1 MKSGSPIIIKIDG
14 FHSPYITP
22 PVPSH
27 ETIEGYNL
35 PKESQK
41 WVRPVL
47 PDDEEITSY
56 SEKDKAELI
65 YREFTRRLFGY
76 WFFNNGEPTYITGDY
91 YFYLTYWFIGAVTSD
106 GYPEYRTANRDWM
119 YVVDFCEKDPNCM
132 GLIAM
137 CQKRD
142 GKTERHLS
150 TLYNRATLIDE
161 NCLFG
166 MQSLTATEAK
176 NNLFKSRLM
185 RSHKLIYNYL
195 KPISNET
202 TSKREIISELTF
214 KGENIGK
221 GRYKAGLNN
230 VIDWRPTLANAYQGK
245 RPKMIFIDEAGSI
258 DEMDVE
264 EWWTTVKQQLV
275 LGKKIFGKAYLPT
288 TLESM
293 TPKGAAKYQKLWN
306 ESDPDK
312 IDDNGRTQSGLYRYF
327 KPHYKGREGFIDS
340 FGNDLE
346 EEAIKF
352 RQNELDN
359 ATIDNQRKIKRQYP
373 ANVDEA
379 FDVDFGGGLDSDSIE
394 ILKQRKAELIKKN
407 RPRVAYKIYEYNGQI
422 HTNVKGKAAKDD
434 LVIFEDPK
442 PDIKYVIGVDGTGTD
457 KQTNN
462 SNKKK
467 SRFSISVTKLF
478 DPDQNA
484 GSYCD
489 VAEMIMEPDRQED
502 CFRMAFLISKYYNKY
517 GNGRILPEGNI
528 GTAPAIVGYFENRG
542 GLKMMLKQPK
552 YLGTDSKE
560 TLNRYCFYR
569 DGTVLET
576 QMLLLNQA
584 IRMYGH
590 NINSVDLIDDLIK
603 VGKANTDMAASYM
616 AAILGWG
623 GFSNPDSKRNQKIKK
638 VEVIIGYDE
647 RGVAIWKESFE

>member
-1 MKSGSPIIIKIDG
+1 MKSGSPQIINIEG
-14 FHSPYITP
+14 FHAPYITP
-22 PVPSH
+22 PVPDL
-27 ETIEGYNL
+27 EKIDGYSL
-35 PKESQK
+35 PKSQQK
-41 WVRPVL
+41 WIRPIL
-47 PDDEEITSY
+47 PSDEEIATY
-56 SEKDKAELI
+56 SDKDKSELV
-65 YREFTRRLFGY
+65 YREFTRRLFGH
-76 WFFNNGEPTYITGDY
+76 WFINNGEPVYITGDY

-106 GYPEYRTANRDWM
+106 GYPEYRKANSEWM
-119 YVVDFCEKDPNCM
+119 YVVDYCEKDNSCM

-142 GKTERHLS
+142 GKTERHLA

-185 RSHKLIYNYL
+185 RSHKLIHNYL
-195 KPISNET
+195 KPVSNET

-214 KGENIGK
+214 KGENVGK
-221 GRYKAGLNN
+221 GKYKAGLNN

-258 DEMDVE
+258 DEMDLE

-293 TPKGAAKYQKLWN
+293 TPKGAAKYQKLWD
-306 ESDPDK
+306 ESDPNK

-327 KPHYKGREGFIDS
+327 KPHYKGREGFIDQY
-340 FGNDLE
+340 GNDLE

-379 FDVDFGGGLDSDSIE
+379 FDVDFGGGLDSDAIE
-394 ILKQRKAELIKKN
+394 ILKQRKKEILLNKEVERLAH
-407 RPRVAYKIYEYNGQI
+407 KIFEYNGEI
-422 HTNVKGKAAKDD
+422 HTSVSGKAKSGD
-434 LVIFEDPK
+434 LVIFEKPK
-442 PDIKYVIGVDGTGTD
+442 ENVKYRIGVDGTGTD
-457 KQTNN
+457 KQTSN
-462 SNKKK
+462 SSKKK
-467 SRFSISVTKLF
+467 SRYSVSVTKLF
-478 DPDQNA
+478 DPEPNA
-484 GSYCD
+484 RSYCD
-489 VAEMIMEPDRQED
+489 VAELVIEPDRQED
-502 CFRMAFLISKYYNKY
+502 CFRITFLLCKYYNKY
-517 GNGRILPEGNI
+517 DNCKILPEGNI

-576 QMLLLNQA
+576 QILLLNQA
-584 IRMYGH
+584 VRMYGH
-590 NINSVDLIDDLIK
+590 FINSVDLIDDLIK
-603 VGKANTDMAASYM
+603 VGKGNTDMASSYM

-623 GFSNPDSKRNQKIKK
+623 GFSNPDGAKKQKPKARAW
-638 VEVIIGYDE
+638 VVVGYNKGVPIYEE
-647 RGVAIWKESFE
+647 R